1 MNINPG
7 GPNSGGGFGFR
18 PGGFLVQHGGHA
30 HPNALAWATFALV
43 LLLVLTV
50 GALLVA
56 RFARRGRRHGGPGRG
71 PRQFAF
77 GGDGG
82 GPGRSPDP
90 VDVLRWRYA
99 RGELSRDAFLAGVA
113 DLTAPGATP
122 PPPPPAPAV

>member
-50 GALLVA
+50 GALIVA
-56 RFARRGRRHGGPGRG
+56 RFARRGRRHGGPGPGFG
-71 PRQFAF
+71 PRKFAF
-77 GGDGG
+77 GG
-82 GPGRSPDP
+82 GPGHRPDP
-90 VDVLRWRYA
+90 VYVLRWRYA
-99 RGELSRDAFLAGVA
+99 RGELSRDAFLEGVA
-113 DLTAPGATP
+113 DLTAPGAAP
-122 PPPPPAPAV
+122 PPPPPAPTV

>member
-18 PGGFLVQHGGHA
+18 PGGSFFVHAGHT

-50 GALLVA
+50 GALIVA
-56 RFARRGRRHGGPGRG
+56 RFARRGRHRHGGPGRG

-77 GGDGG
+77 GG
-82 GPGRSPDP
+82 GPGRRPEP
-90 VDVLRWRYA
+90 LDVLRWRYA
-99 RGELSRDAFLAGVA
+99 RGELSRDAFLEGVA
-113 DLTAPGATP
+113 DLTAPGAAP
-122 PPPPPAPAV
+122 PPPPPAPAS